1 MVPGRRVFVV
11 LFYVAVG
18 ALYESL
24 VWSGWGAIMTRFP
37 TPYAVPIFDVPFALV
52 AIGIGYLC
60 LERHRLRQDARSAGM
75 GTSLWLTALLALS
88 HVLAQPDYPANPGV
102 NAGIAPYFF
111 FLSYFAGL
119 VGIGLAA
126 HCGERGFPLTGR
138 GRLAIGAGAV
148 VLSGALM
155 TAVLHVLPLLPP
167 VAGGRFT
174 PFGLGA
180 GDFVLATAGVW
191 ALSGGLRRYV
201 ARDPFGGDFLLPS
214 FLLDPRLPRFP
225 LPPLC
230 FTLSWY

>member
-1 MVPGRRVFVV
+1 MVPGRRVFLV

-24 VWSGWGAIMTRFP
+24 VWFRWGAIMTRFP

-52 AIGIGYLC
+52 AVGIGYLC

-75 GTSLWLTALLALS
+75 GGTLWLTALLALS

-180 GDFVLATAGVW
+180 GYFVLATAGVW

-201 ARDPFGGDFLLPS
+201 ARDPFGGGFLPPSVLLVLRLPGLLP
-214 FLLDPRLPRFP
+214 
-225 LPPLC
+225 PPVC
-230 FTLSWY
+230 FR